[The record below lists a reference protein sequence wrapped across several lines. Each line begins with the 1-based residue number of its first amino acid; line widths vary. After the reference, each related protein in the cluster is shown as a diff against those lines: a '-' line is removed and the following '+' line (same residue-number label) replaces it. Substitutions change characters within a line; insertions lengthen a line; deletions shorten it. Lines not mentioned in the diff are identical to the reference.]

1 MKKLMFTAAAAFCG
15 TVFALES
22 ANVVGYTE
30 VARPAAFQ
38 NSCGGSMF
46 TAVGNDSYSLADLTI
61 AGPTTIANARNNYI
75 MFLQSGTA
83 AKIDKN
89 RTYWYWQG
97 IWRVR
102 TGANP
107 AKDPQLTAEEAANI
121 VVNAGEG
128 FMCNFMHD
136 TTKIMYAGQVITGNE
151 NKTFSIARPASY
163 QNFVAC
169 NTAASAINLGQ
180 ITITGPSTIA
190 NARNN
195 YIMFLQSGTAAKIDK
210 NRTYWYWQGIWRV
223 RTGANPAKD
232 PQLTAEE
239 AAAINIAAGEGFMCN
254 FMHDTTV
261 LNMPTSL

>member
-1 MKKLMFTAAAAFCG
+1 M
-15 TVFALES
+15 
-22 ANVVGYTE
+22 VGYTE

-107 AKDPQLTAEEAANI
+107 AKDPQLTAEEAAIWRNFKNGGANI
-121 VVNAGEG
+121 N
-128 FMCNFMHD
+128 NNID
-136 TTKIMYAGQVITGNE
+136 YGQLSGAIWDKAPNMGGGNVYLDGA
-151 NKTFSIARPASY
+151 TVGRIISS
-163 QNFVAC
+163 Q
-169 NTAASAINLGQ
+169 Q
-180 ITITGPSTIA
+180 A
-190 NARNN
+190 NAVRA
-195 YIMFLQSGTAAKIDK
+195 LERSG
-210 NRTYWYWQGIWRV
+210 WQG
-223 RTGANPAKD
+223 
-232 PQLTAEE
+232 
-239 AAAINIAAGEGFMCN
+239 
-254 FMHDTTV
+254 
-261 LNMPTSL
+261 

>member
-1 MKKLMFTAAAAFCG
+1 MKRLMIAGIAGLCAAVTFG
-15 TVFALES
+15 LES

-61 AGPTTIANARNNYI
+61 TGPATIANARNNYI
-75 MFLQSGTA
+75 MFLESGSA

-107 AKDPQLTAEEAANI
+107 
-121 VVNAGEG
+121 
-128 FMCNFMHD
+128 
-136 TTKIMYAGQVITGNE
+136 
-151 NKTFSIARPASY
+151 S
-163 QNFVAC
+163 
-169 NTAASAINLGQ
+169 
-180 ITITGPSTIA
+180 
-190 NARNN
+190 
-195 YIMFLQSGTAAKIDK
+195 
-210 NRTYWYWQGIWRV
+210 
-223 RTGANPAKD
+223 KD

-239 AAAINIAAGEGFMCN
+239 AAAISIAAGEGFMCN

-261 LNMPTSL
+261 LNMHLSNDLHGVWYRIRRRGNKNRKGKRK

>member
-1 MKKLMFTAAAAFCG
+1 LSGLGIVRESSDQTPEAGLKWYGLCRTTRSKEMKKLMFAAAAAFCG

-107 AKDPQLTAEEAANI
+107 AKDPQLTAEEAA
-121 VVNAGEG
+121 
-128 FMCNFMHD
+128 
-136 TTKIMYAGQVITGNE
+136 
-151 NKTFSIARPASY
+151 
-163 QNFVAC
+163 
-169 NTAASAINLGQ
+169 
-180 ITITGPSTIA
+180 
-190 NARNN
+190 
-195 YIMFLQSGTAAKIDK
+195 
-210 NRTYWYWQGIWRV
+210 
-223 RTGANPAKD
+223 
-232 PQLTAEE
+232 
-239 AAAINIAAGEGFMCN
+239 AINIAAGEGFMCN